1 MKKKPTAYTAA
12 FVAGLILTGA
22 VACNAGTDGPHQP
35 LNATATTPPT
45 DPSPSQP
52 STPTQ
57 QAQPADSVGDGTYLV
72 GTDIKAGQYKT
83 DGPDPKAVIPNCY
96 SARMKDNSGA
106 ITSIIANNNS
116 AGPDRVTVSSGEYLQ
131 LSGGCTWNL
140 VG

>member
-1 MKKKPTAYTAA
+1 MKKKPTAYTAV
-12 FVAGLILTGA
+12 FVAGIILTGA

-35 LNATATTPPT
+35 LNATTTQPPT
-45 DPSPSQP
+45 STSPSQP
-52 STPTQ
+52 STPSQ
-57 QAQPADSVGDGTYLV
+57 QAPAGSVGDGTYLV
-72 GTDIKAGQYKT
+72 GSDIKAGQYKT
-83 DGPDPKAVIPNCY
+83 DGPDKNAVIPNCY
-96 SARMKDNSGA
+96 WARMKDNSGA